1 MAGNLTILVNRM
13 VYWCR
18 DVSLGYSQ
26 SDRWNIK
33 PGGNA
38 DCSSLVIHCFKE
50 AGFDT
55 GSATYTGNM
64 SAQLTARG
72 WRRLP
77 SDGKP
82 RAGDILLNDV
92 RHVAIYIGNGL
103 LAQASISEHGTAYG
117 SGGDQT
123 GQETNIRN
131 YYNYPWNCYL
141 RYTGSQPTP
150 SSATPAAQTD
160 YSLLEEDMPLLI
172 QCNDDHAGYRKGDQV
187 LWSPLAPTAFYHI
200 PNTEAL
206 KIVKSAYP
214 GIKTQVSQ
222 SRVLWIVRAMQ
233 VTPPAN
239 RASYGKR

>member
-1 MAGNLTILVNRM
+1 MAGNPGVLVKRM

-26 SDRWNIK
+26 SDRWDIR

-38 DCSSLVIHCFKE
+38 DCSSLVIHCLRE

-55 GSATYTGNM
+55 GSASYTGNM

-72 WRRLP
+72 WRRIP
-77 SDGKP
+77 ADGKP

-92 RHVAIYIGNGL
+92 HHVAIYIGNGQ

-141 RYTGSQPTP
+141 RYTGIPNTAPADNRAVSSQ
-150 SSATPAAQTD
+150 SLNNDVESVISAMNATHVIFEYQGGLYIANM
-160 YSLLEEDMPLLI
+160 L
-172 QCNDDHAGYRKGDQV
+172 AGTY
-187 LWSPLAPTAFYHI
+187 THI
-200 PNTEAL
+200 PNPQAFTDRVQAL
-206 KIVKSAYP
+206 K
-214 GIKTQVSQ
+214 
-222 SRVLWIVRAMQ
+222 RVGAKVAEWKHYT
-233 VTPPAN
+233 VTGSNRIGDIHAFGVPA
-239 RASYGKR
+239 